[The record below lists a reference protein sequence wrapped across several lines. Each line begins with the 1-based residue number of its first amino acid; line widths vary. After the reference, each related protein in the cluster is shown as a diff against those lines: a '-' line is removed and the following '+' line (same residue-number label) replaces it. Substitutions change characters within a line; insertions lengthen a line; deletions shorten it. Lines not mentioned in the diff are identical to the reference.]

1 MGSRSQLVAFLELVE
16 STVFSMVF
24 YLLPG
29 NVSYLKILGYFWI

>member
-24 YLLPG
+24 YLLP
-29 NVSYLKILGYFWI
+29 VKMSPLDF